1 MNFFNK
7 ELFKSSGK
15 QSYSLVSLGLYIIA
29 TGFLSVVVLNGKTVL
44 ENTKITRLIDEI
56 SFYNSVN
63 K

>member
-1 MNFFNK
+1 MFLIKSF
-7 ELFKSSGK
+7 FKSSGK